1 MAITQHAALW
11 HKFVE
16 VVAEYRGAQA
26 DYCDRCENQMI
37 RQLLIINPNVAE
49 QDLHDLLKQ
58 NKLYL
63 FTDPVSTPF
72 IPKPYLYYNS
82 TFSLKYRKVSWIFQP
97 VRIDFYRK
105 FLKLK
110 ST

>member
-63 FTDPVSTPF
+63 FTDAVSTPF
-72 IPKPYLYYNS
+72 IPKPYLYIYNS
-82 TFSLKYRKVSWIFQP
+82 TLVLSTERYPGYFSQCG
-97 VRIDFYRK
+97 
-105 FLKLK
+105 
-110 ST
+110 